1 MQTNTCALCLKH
13 SNLQRSHAIPDSIF
27 RKITK
32 SNNGQAIIIKDDED
46 TPLHLSSDSWWSYQL
61 CIACE
66 QHINASYEQYSI
78 SVLRAHKGVFK
89 KCSAGVTFTEIDTKK
104 LQLFFLSI
112 LWRAASSDSYAYSK
126 VHLPEAYIEMLRT
139 HIINK
144 KPVPL
149 NKISAKISRL
159 IDKTTTGGFDQNILK
174 SIITAPFPRIS
185 QDKHVSFLFIFEGF
199 LIEFQIPGV
208 RFKNRTTRALI
219 NPFKNMIFAPYVNIF
234 DIPELIQ
241 IFATGLEK
249 YREGKSRINNKA

>member
-126 VHLPEAYIEMLRT
+126 VHHYQR
-139 HIINK
+139 HISK
-144 KPVPL
+144 C
-149 NKISAKISRL
+149 
-159 IDKTTTGGFDQNILK
+159 F
-174 SIITAPFPRIS
+174 
-185 QDKHVSFLFIFEGF
+185 
-199 LIEFQIPGV
+199 
-208 RFKNRTTRALI
+208 ALI
-219 NPFKNMIFAPYVNIF
+219 LSTKNLYH
-234 DIPELIQ
+234 
-241 IFATGLEK
+241 
-249 YREGKSRINNKA
+249 